1 MIEGAHTWGAEDH
14 FIKSVP
20 TFTCIPG
27 VKLRLFNHPHQVPL
41 PAQLATQHLKEGISP
56 EEEVAARVAYVEGM
70 HKSKQQTQWFQA
82 LLPVTP
88 PGNDQEV
95 LTNELCDSAQMY

>member
-1 MIEGAHTWGAEDH
+1 MIEGAHTWGSEDH

-41 PAQLATQHLKEGISP
+41 PAQLATQLLKEGISSG
-56 EEEVAARVAYVEGM
+56 EEVAARVACVEGM
-70 HKSKQQTQWFQA
+70 LSPSSKHNGFKHCF
-82 LLPVTP
+82 PVTP

-95 LTNELCDSAQMY
+95 LTNELCDSMHMY